1 MRPWRRAWER
11 YRRQSRFLVTAYLA
25 LLVLAGGAFWLF
37 AKLKDIPPEE
47 LTNRLLVFLL
57 WWFDLTLIAILLFM
71 LLRNLTKL
79 ALERYHGVF
88 GSRFRA
94 KLVISYLVLTFGPT
108 LLVFL
113 LSALLLSHAAT
124 RWFSEPVEEMA
135 NQGAALAAGLRLEA
149 EGRARR
155 TAALVAQ
162 ELARVGEGKGARV
175 AALERLHRLTG
186 SQLSGLWRDG
196 VPVIEL
202 QDPRVQELRRL
213 PPLDSAALAA
223 SGQRSER
230 VGGTM
235 VVRAWEVLPDNSA
248 VVVGEALP
256 AELVAAQ
263 GRLAVASAAYAQLK
277 LQRTAMTA
285 TMVLGFGGFALLVV
299 FAAVWLGL
307 HLSRRFT
314 APLLALVA
322 ATERAAGGQELEEVP
337 LPADDEVGLLVESF
351 NAMVR
356 RLKEK
361 EAALSSAVHRLDTV
375 LRAIRTGVLTVDAER
390 TTVIGNPAAAALLAM
405 PELAARPIPLDE
417 VANAGNLRLVETLRS
432 ANGPVR
438 GSVTVEPGGVARALE
453 LAVLPLGEA
462 AQPEGWVVALEDLTQ
477 LLRAQ
482 RQAAWGEVAR
492 RIAHQIKNPLT
503 PIRLAAE
510 RMLRHAE
517 KGGDALA
524 TVVPQGCTAIVEH
537 VQAMQD
543 MVDAFAL
550 YAKLPPVALRP
561 THLGQLVAQLV
572 ALYDGLRPNLRFRL
586 DDRLG
591 DEKVLADP
599 EQFRQALANLLDNAA
614 EASPA
619 GGEVVVSLV
628 RQGNEVLVTVADRG
642 TGLSG
647 DPELLFQPFYS
658 TKGRGSGIGLAVVQ
672 RIVGDHGG
680 TVRLRPR
687 LGGGVEAVITL
698 PAGV

>member
-1 MRPWRRAWER
+1 MRSWRRAWER
-11 YRRQSRFLVTAYLA
+11 YRRQSRFLVAAYLL

-37 AKLKDIPPEE
+37 ARLRDLPPEE

-57 WWFDLTLIAILLFM
+57 WWFDLTLIAVLLFM

-94 KLVISYLVLTFGPT
+94 KLVISYLVLIFGPT

-113 LSALLLSHAAT
+113 LSASLLSHAAA

-135 NQGAALAAGLRLEA
+135 TQGTALATGLREEA
-149 EGRARR
+149 EARARR
-155 TAALVAQ
+155 SAAVVAR
-162 ELARVGEGKGARV
+162 EMARIGDGRSARL
-175 AALERLHRLTG
+175 AALERLHGLLGNHLT
-186 SQLSGLWRDG
+186 GLWRDG
-196 VPVIEL
+196 VAIIEL
-202 QDPRVQELRRL
+202 QDPRAQELRRL
-213 PPLDSAALAA
+213 SALDRESLST
-223 SGQRSER
+223 SGHRSER
-230 VGGTM
+230 AGGTLI
-235 VVRAWEVLPDNSA
+235 VRAWEVVPDGTA

-256 AELVAAQ
+256 AELFGAQ
-263 GRLAVASAAYAQLK
+263 ARLAAAGAAYEQLK

-322 ATERAAGGQELEEVP
+322 STERAAGGETLEEVP

-361 EAALSSAVHRLDTV
+361 EAALRDTVHRLDTV
-375 LRAIRTGVLTVDAER
+375 LRAVRAGVLTVDAER
-390 TTVIGNPAAAALLAM
+390 TSVIGNPAAAALLGI
-405 PELAARPIPLDE
+405 PELASRSFRLEE
-417 VANAGNLRLVETLRS
+417 VAAAGNSRLVETLQ
-432 ANGPVR
+432 AAAGPVR
-438 GSVTVEPGGVARALE
+438 GSVTVEAGGVARALE
-453 LAVLPLGEA
+453 LAVLPLGDA
-462 AQPEGWVVALEDLTQ
+462 AQPQGWVVALEDLTQ

-482 RQAAWGEVAR
+482 RQAAWSEVAR

-510 RMLRHAE
+510 RIARHADR
-517 KGGDALA
+517 GGETLSA
-524 TVVPQGCTAIVEH
+524 VVPQGCAAIVEH
-537 VQAMQD
+537 VQAMQE

-572 ALYDGLRPNLRFRL
+572 ALYDGLRPNLHFRL
-586 DDRLG
+586 EDGLG
-591 DEKVLADP
+591 EEKMLADP
-599 EQFRQALANLLDNAA
+599 EQLRQALANLLDNAA
-614 EASPA
+614 EASPE
-619 GGEVVVSLV
+619 GGEVVVSLA
-628 RQGNEVLVTVADRG
+628 RSGREVILTVADRG
-642 TGLSG
+642 TGLGAG
-647 DPELLFQPFYS
+647 DPDLLFQPFYS

-672 RIVGDHGG
+672 RIVADHGG
-680 TVRLRPR
+680 TVRLLPR
-687 LGGGVEAVITL
+687 EGGGIEAVVTL
-698 PAGV
+698 PDG